1 MGKQLFLKA
10 AVSVSSPS
18 PPVAAQTVPLDGGGA
33 VAELWETLASRLGV
47 PP

>member
-10 AVSVSSPS
+10 AAGVSSPN

-33 VAELWETLASRLGV
+33 SAELWESLASSLGV